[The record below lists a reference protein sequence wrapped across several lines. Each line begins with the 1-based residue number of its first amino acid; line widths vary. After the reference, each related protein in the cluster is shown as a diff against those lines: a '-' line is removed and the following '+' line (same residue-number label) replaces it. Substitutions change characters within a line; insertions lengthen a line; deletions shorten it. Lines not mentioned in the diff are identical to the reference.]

1 MADEPPSISDV
12 FAAAVPERYDLM
24 DPEQFPVLFA
34 EMTKSAEMTTLA
46 QYRRP
51 PRALLFEPI
60 EWLVTSDP
68 GEVEQFQP
76 AHDCEECRSGNER
89 ALAFLR
95 ANPDRAIALGNLSYR
110 EVW

>member
-1 MADEPPSISDV
+1 MANEPPFISDV
-12 FAAAVPERYDLM
+12 FAAAVPESYDLT

-34 EMTKSAEMTTLA
+34 RMTDIARTATLA

-51 PRALLFEPI
+51 PKALLFEPI
-60 EWLVTSDP
+60 DWLVTSDP
-68 GEVEQFQP
+68 AEVEQFQP
-76 AHDCEECRSGNER
+76 AHDCEECRAGNER